1 MSKKKT
7 SNSVEL
13 VTSGKL
19 SKDRDETIKE
29 IEVLHFKFLEN
40 ARNHLLLAKQI
51 GERLEEKKTTVKHGE
66 WEAWVEANLPFKI
79 RTAQYYMKI
88 HKNWNTLITSSA
100 KSIGLLTEAIELIT
114 EKKSL
119 QNLEIAEKLKLE
131 KREKRQDILSLHRR
145 FFKKGENLNQRD
157 RKAIYH
163 FLEDIRVKREEKLKS
178 YQTKIEK
185 TKQALTENKKQM
197 RKVLESLKE

>member
-1 MSKKKT
+1 MSKKK
-7 SNSVEL
+7 SNNQIEL
-13 VTSGKL
+13 VTTGKL
-19 SKDRDETIKE
+19 SKERDNTIKE
-29 IEVLHFKFLEN
+29 IEVLHFQFLEN

-131 KREKRQDILSLHRR
+131 KKEKRQDIISLHRR
-145 FFKKGENLNQRD
+145 FFKKGESLNQRD
-157 RKAIYH
+157 RKALYH
-163 FLEDIRVKREEKLKS
+163 FLEDVRVKREEKLKT
-178 YQTKIEK
+178 YQEKIDK
-185 TKQALTENKKQM
+185 TKHAITENKKQM

>member
-163 FLEDIRVKREEKLKS
+163 FLEDIRVKREEKLKG